1 MDPMNRRAFLLLPP
15 LTVAALTVL
24 PRVALAAPAGSAE
37 QVAGLREALLRG
49 TAAAVDSL
57 GRPDGFLGNPRVRIP
72 LPATLARAESTLR
85 RFGMGAQADALV
97 ETMNRAAESAV
108 VEAKPL
114 FVSAVRKM
122 TVADVQSIVRGPDD
136 AATQYFRRTTGE
148 ALTARFLPI
157 VQAAT
162 ARTQVTQQYQKLAGR
177 AARFGLL
184 DAREADL
191 DRYVT
196 ERTLDGLFTLVA
208 DEERAIRRDPV
219 ATGSA
224 LLKKVF
230 GDLLR

>member
-1 MDPMNRRAFLLLPP
+1 MDRRAFLPLPLLTLSTLATLGAWPIA
-15 LTVAALTVL
+15 VRAA
-24 PRVALAAPAGSAE
+24 AGSAE

-57 GRPDGFLGNPRVRIP
+57 GRTDGFLGNPRVRIP

-85 RFGMGAQADALV
+85 RVGLGAQADALV

-122 TVADVQSIVRGPDD
+122 TVADVQGIVTGPDD

-162 ARTQVTQQYQKLAGR
+162 ARTQVAQQYQKLAGR
-177 AARFGLL
+177 AVRFGLI

-196 ERTLDGLFTLVA
+196 DRTLDGLFTLVA

>member
-1 MDPMNRRAFLLLPP
+1 MDRRAFLPIPLLT
-15 LTVAALTVL
+15 LAALAF
-24 PRVALAAPAGSAE
+24 PGPALAAASVSTTD

-57 GRPDGFLGNPRVRIP
+57 GRTDGFLGNPRVRIP
-72 LPATLARAESTLR
+72 LPAALARAESTLR
-85 RFGMGAQADALV
+85 RFGLGAQADALV

-122 TVADVQSIVRGPDD
+122 TVADVQGIVTGPED

-162 ARTQVTQQYQKLAGR
+162 ARTQVAQQYQKLAGR
-177 AARFGLL
+177 AVRFGLI

>member
-1 MDPMNRRAFLLLPP
+1 MDRRAFLPLPLLSLISLAHPGF
-15 LTVAALTVL
+15 V
-24 PRVALAAPAGSAE
+24 LAAPSVSTTD

-49 TAAAVDSL
+49 TAAAVDAL

-122 TVADVQSIVRGPDD
+122 TVADVQGNVTGPDD
-136 AATQYFRRTTGE
+136 AATQYFRRTTGD

-162 ARTQVTQQYQKLAGR
+162 ARTQVAQQYQKLAGR
-177 AARFGLL
+177 AVRFGLI
-184 DAREADL
+184 DGREADL

-196 ERTLDGLFTLVA
+196 DRTLDGLFTLVA

>member
-1 MDPMNRRAFLLLPP
+1 MDRRSFLPLPLLTLSMWLVSP
-15 LTVAALTVL
+15 T
-24 PRVALAAPAGSAE
+24 ALAAAAAGSAE

-57 GRPDGFLGNPRVRIP
+57 GRTDGFLGNPRVRIP
-72 LPATLARAESTLR
+72 LPATLERAESTLR

-114 FVSAVRKM
+114 FVAAVRKM
-122 TVADVQSIVRGPDD
+122 TVADVQTIVTGPDD

-162 ARTQVTQQYQKLAGR
+162 ARTQVAQQYQKLAGR
-177 AARFGLL
+177 AVRFGLL

-230 GDLLR
+230 GGLLR